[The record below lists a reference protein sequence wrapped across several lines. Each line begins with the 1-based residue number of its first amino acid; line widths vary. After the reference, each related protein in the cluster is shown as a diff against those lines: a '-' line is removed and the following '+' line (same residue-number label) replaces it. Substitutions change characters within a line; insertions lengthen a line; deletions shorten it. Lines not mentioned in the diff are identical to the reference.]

1 MIAVSAPVRVRD
13 RLRSAADGPLRIVHR
28 GPAAVYLAVGG
39 ECVGVTA
46 RHAVAVPC
54 ALHTRLGRLEVSR
67 AELRDGVLHLDGEPL
82 RIRRFTDTRV
92 PPLPAGALSRP
103 GTSRAD
109 GPAGALARPGT
120 SRADGTGRPAE
131 PGAATRPATGTTS
144 AIAVLPGRVCPATVP
159 GLVGRGDGLT
169 PLGDDVLCGWLALH
183 RAAGAA
189 TPAVDAAVRAHLH
202 RTTLLSATLLRCA
215 LDGEVVDRFA
225 RFVAALGSP
234 AEQHATAALTAVGHT
249 SGAGMLHGAR
259 LALRELHPPRRAG
272 RRHDPAQHDHAQ
284 HDHARH
290 DPAQYDPGRLDPAQH
305 DHRPPADEHPGGTA
319 A

>member
-46 RHAVAVPC
+46 RDAVAVPC

-82 RIRRFTDTRV
+82 RIRRFADTRV
-92 PPLPAGALSRP
+92 PPL
-103 GTSRAD
+103 
-109 GPAGALARPGT
+109 PAGALARPGT
-120 SRADGTGRPAE
+120 SRAGGTGRPAE
-131 PGAATRPATGTTS
+131 PGAATGHRPATGTTS
-144 AIAVLPGRVCPATVP
+144 SLAALPGRVRPVTVS
-159 GLVGRGDGLT
+159 GLVGSGDGLT

-259 LALRELHPPRRAG
+259 LALRELHPARRAG
-272 RRHDPAQHDHAQ
+272 RRHDPAQHDHARR
-284 HDHARH
+284 DPARH
-290 DPAQYDPGRLDPAQH
+290 DPAQH